1 MTTTGTRGS
10 ATLEL
15 PTCPRAAEIAANVRT
30 GRESAREACAAALA
44 RIAETESSVH
54 AWHHLDAAQALER
67 AQAIDDAG
75 PQGALAGVP
84 VAVKDIIDTADQPTE
99 NGTPLDAGRRPGAD
113 ATVVRRLRAAGALI
127 LGKTVT
133 TELACG
139 AARATRNPHAFA
151 HTPGGSSSGSAATVA
166 AGGVPLALGTQTAGS
181 VVRPAAFCGVWGM
194 KPSFGT
200 IPRTGVTRLSRTLD
214 HVGVLAGSAQD
225 VALGID
231 AISGDD
237 GLDQA
242 SAGQAPTR
250 LVAALALP
258 LGQPRLA
265 FIRQPAWEEVGA
277 DAAAAYE
284 AAAVELGAEPLT
296 LGSPFDRAAA
306 AHLGIMRRE
315 VAHAFTPWF
324 ARGEADLSD
333 IGAHAHRR
341 RAGDRCRCLSLSA
354 RRSGRDAAR
363 VRARSEALR
372 CSPDPCRARRSAG
385 RAGLYRQPLPDH
397 ALDHARRAGGQ
408 CPDPF
413 GGRPAARP
421 PGGGALRCRRD
432 DTACGGL
439 VRRPLAGSAPVSA
452 PLTALSSPPSSAPFN
467 AT

>member
-1 MTTTGTRGS
+1 MTTTGTRRT
-10 ATLEL
+10 ATLQL
-15 PTCPRAAEIAANVRT
+15 PTCPSAAEIAANVRT

-214 HVGVLAGSAQD
+214 HVGVLAGSAED

-242 SAGQAPTR
+242 SAGQASTR
-250 LVAALALP
+250 LAAALALP

-277 DAAAAYE
+277 DAAAACE
-284 AAAVELGAEPLT
+284 AAAAELGAEPLI
-296 LGSPFDRAAA
+296 LGSPFDRAAPV
-306 AHLGIMRRE
+306 HLGIMRRE

-333 IGAHAHRR
+333 TVRTHIAGGRAIDADTYLSLLDEADGMR
-341 RAGDRCRCLSLSA
+341 RAFEHTLRPYDAALTPAAPGGAPEGLGFTGSRSQTMLWTMLGVPAVNVPILSVGGLPLGLQVVGRFGADATTLRAAAWCGARLQEA
-354 RRSGRDAAR
+354 RR
-363 VRARSEALR
+363 
-372 CSPDPCRARRSAG
+372 
-385 RAGLYRQPLPDH
+385 
-397 ALDHARRAGGQ
+397 
-408 CPDPF
+408 
-413 GGRPAARP
+413 
-421 PGGGALRCRRD
+421 
-432 DTACGGL
+432 
-439 VRRPLAGSAPVSA
+439 
-452 PLTALSSPPSSAPFN
+452 
-467 AT
+467 

>member
-1 MTTTGTRGS
+1 MTTTGTRRT

-15 PTCPRAAEIAANVRT
+15 PTCPRASEIAANVRT
-30 GRESAREACAAALA
+30 GRESAAAACAAALA

-139 AARATRNPHAFA
+139 AARATRNPHALA

-296 LGSPFDRAAA
+296 LGSPFDRAAPV
-306 AHLGIMRRE
+306 HLGIMRRE
-315 VAHAFTPWF
+315 VAHAFAPWL

-333 IGAHAHRR
+333 IVRTHIA
-341 RAGDRCRCLSLSA
+341 AGREIDADAYLSLLDEA
-354 RRSGRDAAR
+354 DGMRCAFEHALRPYDAA
-363 VRARSEALR
+363 LT
-372 CSPDPCRARRSAG
+372 
-385 RAGLYRQPLPDH
+385 
-397 ALDHARRAGGQ
+397 
-408 CPDPF
+408 
-413 GGRPAARP
+413 PAA
-421 PGGGALRCRRD
+421 PGGAPEGLDFTGSRSQTMLWTMLGVPAVNVPILSV
-432 DTACGGL
+432 GGL
-439 VRRPLAGSAPVSA
+439 PLGLQVVGRFGAD
-452 PLTALSSPPSSAPFN
+452 
-467 AT
+467 ATTLRAAAWCGARLQEARE

>member
-1 MTTTGTRGS
+1 MPRRPWSGRRRSTT
-10 ATLEL
+10 
-15 PTCPRAAEIAANVRT
+15 P
-30 GRESAREACAAALA
+30 ARN
-44 RIAETESSVH
+44 
-54 AWHHLDAAQALER
+54 
-67 AQAIDDAG
+67 
-75 PQGALAGVP
+75 GALAGVP

-166 AGGVPLALGTQTAGS
+166 AGGAPLALGTQTAGS

-214 HVGVLAGSAQD
+214 HVGVLAGSAED

-265 FIRQPAWEEVGA
+265 FVRQPAWEEVGA

-296 LGSPFDRAAA
+296 LGSPLDRAAA

-333 IGAHAHRR
+333 TVRAHIAGGRAIDADAYLSLLDEADGMR
-341 RAGDRCRCLSLSA
+341 RAFEHALRPYDAALTPAAPGGAPEGLDFTGSRSQTMLWTMLGVPAVNAPILSVGGLPLGLQVVGRFGADATTLRAAAWCAARLQEA
-354 RRSGRDAAR
+354 RR
-363 VRARSEALR
+363 
-372 CSPDPCRARRSAG
+372 
-385 RAGLYRQPLPDH
+385 
-397 ALDHARRAGGQ
+397 
-408 CPDPF
+408 
-413 GGRPAARP
+413 
-421 PGGGALRCRRD
+421 
-432 DTACGGL
+432 
-439 VRRPLAGSAPVSA
+439 
-452 PLTALSSPPSSAPFN
+452 
-467 AT
+467 

>member
-15 PTCPRAAEIAANVRT
+15 PTCPRASEIAANVRT

-139 AARATRNPHAFA
+139 AARATRNPHALA

-214 HVGVLAGSAQD
+214 HVGVLAGSAED

-250 LVAALALP
+250 LAAALALP

-296 LGSPFDRAAA
+296 LDSPFDRAAPV
-306 AHLGIMRRE
+306 HLGIMRRE
-315 VAHAFTPWF
+315 VAHAFASWLT
-324 ARGEADLSD
+324 RGEADLSD
-333 IGAHAHRR
+333 IVRTHIAGGRAIDADAYLSMLDEADGMR
-341 RAGDRCRCLSLSA
+341 RAFEHALRPY
-354 RRSGRDAAR
+354 DAA
-363 VRARSEALR
+363 LT
-372 CSPDPCRARRSAG
+372 
-385 RAGLYRQPLPDH
+385 
-397 ALDHARRAGGQ
+397 
-408 CPDPF
+408 
-413 GGRPAARP
+413 PAA
-421 PGGGALRCRRD
+421 PGGAPEGLDFTGSRSQTMLWTMLGVPAVNVPIL
-432 DTACGGL
+432 AVGGL
-439 VRRPLAGSAPVSA
+439 PLGLQVVGRFGAD
-452 PLTALSSPPSSAPFN
+452 
-467 AT
+467 ATTLRAAAWCGARLQEARE

>member
-1 MTTTGTRGS
+1 MTTTGTRGT

-15 PTCPRAAEIAANVRT
+15 PTCPRASEIAANVRT
-30 GRESAREACAAALA
+30 GRESAREACAAALG

-139 AARATRNPHAFA
+139 AARATRNPHALA

-284 AAAVELGAEPLT
+284 AAAAELGAEPLT
-296 LGSPFDRAAA
+296 LGSPFDRAAPV
-306 AHLGIMRRE
+306 HLGIMRRE
-315 VAHAFTPWF
+315 VAHAFAPWF

-333 IGAHAHRR
+333 TVRTHIAGGRAIDADAYLSLLDEADGMR
-341 RAGDRCRCLSLSA
+341 RAFEHTLRPY
-354 RRSGRDAAR
+354 DAA
-363 VRARSEALR
+363 LT
-372 CSPDPCRARRSAG
+372 
-385 RAGLYRQPLPDH
+385 
-397 ALDHARRAGGQ
+397 
-408 CPDPF
+408 
-413 GGRPAARP
+413 PAA
-421 PGGGALRCRRD
+421 PGGAPEGLDFTGSRSQTMLWTMLGVPAVNVPILSV
-432 DTACGGL
+432 GGL
-439 VRRPLAGSAPVSA
+439 PLGLQVVGRFGAD
-452 PLTALSSPPSSAPFN
+452 
-467 AT
+467 ATTLRAAAWCGARLQEARE

>member
-1 MTTTGTRGS
+1 MTTTGTRGT

-15 PTCPRAAEIAANVRT
+15 PTCPRASEIAANVRT

-139 AARATRNPHAFA
+139 AARATRNPHALA

-296 LGSPFDRAAA
+296 LDSPFDRAAPV
-306 AHLGIMRRE
+306 HLGIMRRE

-333 IGAHAHRR
+333 TVRAHIAGGRAIDADAYLSMLNEADGMR
-341 RAGDRCRCLSLSA
+341 RAFEHALRPY
-354 RRSGRDAAR
+354 DAA
-363 VRARSEALR
+363 LT
-372 CSPDPCRARRSAG
+372 
-385 RAGLYRQPLPDH
+385 
-397 ALDHARRAGGQ
+397 
-408 CPDPF
+408 
-413 GGRPAARP
+413 PAA
-421 PGGGALRCRRD
+421 PGGAPEGLDFTGSRSQTMLWTMLGVPAVNVPILSV
-432 DTACGGL
+432 GGL
-439 VRRPLAGSAPVSA
+439 PLGLQVVGRFGAD
-452 PLTALSSPPSSAPFN
+452 
-467 AT
+467 ATTLRAAAWCGARLQEARQ

>member
-15 PTCPRAAEIAANVRT
+15 PTCPSAAEIAANVRT

-75 PQGALAGVP
+75 PKGALAGVP

-139 AARATRNPHAFA
+139 AARATRNPHALA

-296 LGSPFDRAAA
+296 LGSPLDRAAA

-333 IGAHAHRR
+333 TVRTHIAGGRAIDADAYLSLLDEADGMR
-341 RAGDRCRCLSLSA
+341 RAFEHALRPY
-354 RRSGRDAAR
+354 DAA
-363 VRARSEALR
+363 LT
-372 CSPDPCRARRSAG
+372 
-385 RAGLYRQPLPDH
+385 
-397 ALDHARRAGGQ
+397 
-408 CPDPF
+408 
-413 GGRPAARP
+413 PAA
-421 PGGGALRCRRD
+421 PGGAPEGLDFTGSRSQTMLWTMLGVPAVNVPILSV
-432 DTACGGL
+432 GGL
-439 VRRPLAGSAPVSA
+439 PLGLQVVGRFGAD
-452 PLTALSSPPSSAPFN
+452 
-467 AT
+467 ATTLRAAAWCGARLREARQ

>member
-1 MTTTGTRGS
+1 MTTTGTRNT

-15 PTCPRAAEIAANVRT
+15 PTCPRASEIAANVRA

-67 AQAIDDAG
+67 AQAIDDSG
-75 PQGALAGVP
+75 PNGALAGVP

-139 AARATRNPHAFA
+139 AARATRNPYALA

-214 HVGVLAGSAQD
+214 HVGLLAGSAQD

-277 DAAAAYE
+277 EAAAAYE

-296 LGSPFDRAAA
+296 LGSPFDRAAPV
-306 AHLGIMRRE
+306 HLGIMRRE
-315 VAHAFTPWF
+315 VAHAFVPWF

-333 IGAHAHRR
+333 TVRMHIAGG
-341 RAGDRCRCLSLSA
+341 RAIDADAYLSLLDEA
-354 RRSGRDAAR
+354 DGMRCAFEHALRPYDAA
-363 VRARSEALR
+363 LT
-372 CSPDPCRARRSAG
+372 
-385 RAGLYRQPLPDH
+385 
-397 ALDHARRAGGQ
+397 
-408 CPDPF
+408 
-413 GGRPAARP
+413 PAA
-421 PGGGALRCRRD
+421 PGGAPEGLDFTGSRSQTMLWTMLGVPAVNVPILSV
-432 DTACGGL
+432 GGL
-439 VRRPLAGSAPVSA
+439 PLGLQVVGRFGAD
-452 PLTALSSPPSSAPFN
+452 
-467 AT
+467 ATTLRAAAWCGARLQEARQ